1 MVTAAASDDE
11 DAVTKPAID
20 PEVRAGQSRQ
30 ALIYVSILQRFCC
43 CRHGS
48 QAVPAALRDADGT
61 AGPRSDR
68 FSSSAHYLKYHL
80 QLLIALCAPRLTSS
94 AEGLCCQSWSVARA
108 ASDVT

>member
-30 ALIYVSILQRFCC
+30 ALIYVSNLQRFCC

-61 AGPRSDR
+61 A
-68 FSSSAHYLKYHL
+68 
-80 QLLIALCAPRLTSS
+80 S

-108 ASDVT
+108 VSSDVA